1 MAIPYFEQLGSEINL
16 NTTTK
21 LLEMNYPAA
30 SGRSIKAQKEFFSPQ
45 VAGYS
50 TPSG

>member
-1 MAIPYFEQLGSEINL
+1 MADPLFLQLGSELNL

-30 SGRSIKAQKEFFSPQ
+30 SGRGIKAQKEFSSPQ